1 MLIAIRGHYLG
12 QMRERRPQSW
22 AWGIPE
28 LLCDS
33 KALKQLPG
41 RVARAEAEPG
51 KASEE
56 WPSLLNGGLGQSSE
70 GPRWEL
76 PPERTGAGSGEGKL
90 PPQDGGLW
98 TM

>member
-1 MLIAIRGHYLG
+1 MG

-22 AWGIPE
+22 AWGTPE

-70 GPRWEL
+70 GPRREL
-76 PPERTGAGSGEGKL
+76 PPPPEDGSGEWRREASTSRWW
-90 PPQDGGLW
+90 PVDNV
-98 TM
+98 M